1 MQVPCAILIGLL
13 LWVFSPN
20 LTAHAESRFALLIG
34 NQGYTDKIGRLTN
47 PHNDI
52 ALVGAAL
59 EKVGFEVTRI
69 RDAGYKTIDTALK
82 RHIQQVRHAGKDTI
96 SFFYYSGHGASDP
109 DTEINYLIPTDVE
122 GADEANVW
130 TNSIELGDVVSRLR
144 DQSPLAT
151 HYVVFDACREELHLT
166 REGKKAMGAERGFV
180 AIGSVSGVMIAYAT
194 APGKTA
200 SDVGE
205 ASGFYAKA
213 LSEEIIKPGVEAV
226 TMFRNVQLKVK
237 DAIGQDP
244 WLSFPSLPAVYFAGK
259 NMPEGLSPERE
270 IEKAFWESVKGSKDP
285 AVLDAYVE
293 RYPKGEFAPTARALI
308 AQYELQLAER
318 AVREEARRKQNE
330 ALKAAEVRRLEE
342 ERRLHETPPA
352 VERRRAKGSKD
363 SREATPQED
372 KSRRESAAIAEELR
386 NALEEIRIAREAA
399 KAAEQQ
405 RAAAIRSAEEAASR
419 ARLASLP
426 PTEDQHRIAETLADD
441 PTALARALRSELKRV
456 GCDPGDLDGVWGAK
470 AKDALA
476 NFARLTNKTLPSD
489 TPTSEALQAVLGQK
503 GRICAPLKR
512 DGPRAAT
519 AKDLPRAAKS
529 GGEDES
535 CGFGFRRGGGV
546 RQRPGYGCR

>member
-1 MQVPCAILIGLL
+1 
-13 LWVFSPN
+13 
-20 LTAHAESRFALLIG
+20 
-34 NQGYTDKIGRLTN
+34 
-47 PHNDI
+47 
-52 ALVGAAL
+52 
-59 EKVGFEVTRI
+59 
-69 RDAGYKTIDTALK
+69 
-82 RHIQQVRHAGKDTI
+82 
-96 SFFYYSGHGASDP
+96 
-109 DTEINYLIPTDVE
+109 
-122 GADEANVW
+122 
-130 TNSIELGDVVSRLR
+130 
-144 DQSPLAT
+144 
-151 HYVVFDACREELHLT
+151 VVFDACRQELHLT

-259 NMPEGLSPERE
+259 IKPEGLSPERE
-270 IEKAFWESVKGSKDP
+270 IETAFWESVKGSKDP

-330 ALKAAEVRRLEE
+330 ALKAAEARRLEE
-342 ERRLHETPPA
+342 ERRLHETAPA
-352 VERRRAKGSKD
+352 AERRRAEGSKD

-419 ARLASLP
+419 AKLASLP
-426 PTEDQHRIAETLADD
+426 PTEGQHRIADTLADD

-476 NFARLTNKTLPSD
+476 NFARLANKTLPSD

-529 GGEDES
+529 GGEGES
-535 CGFGFRRGGGV
+535 CGFGFRRGGGAG
-546 RQRPGYGCR
+546 QRPGYGCR